1 MSYEGEMFRK
11 LGMPS
16 KMEVEIAI
24 LKTLFKNNGTIRE
37 FASGEEIVTEIANLF
52 SLNEEQRHSV
62 LERIYRKENRIVKT
76 PAWHRLLYRAADSL
90 ANENLITRPST
101 TYKLTNKKEWM
112 LTEAGINKSL
122 NILKIPSDKKESL
135 AVKTFEVQKLVNK
148 MKLLKYPNI
157 YDPFKKEKQTKLILK
172 EYSLRERGFR
182 QLVIESYDC
191 KCSICGLKLPS
202 PNNLY
207 WEVDAA
213 HIVPHRL
220 NGKDEIWNGIAFCKL
235 HHWAFDV
242 GWFSLTNDY
251 RIIVSKNYNDL
262 PENFG
267 KILELDFL
275 KNKLSDDKPI
285 SLPTVKDLNPHVSA
299 LEWHRNNILFK

>member
-1 MSYEGEMFRK
+1 MSYEGDMFKK

-16 KMEVEIAI
+16 KMDVELAI
-24 LKTLFKNNGTIRE
+24 LKTLFKNNGTIKE

-62 LERIYRKENRIVKT
+62 LERIYYKENRIAKT
-76 PAWHRLLYRAADSL
+76 PVWHRLLYRAADSL

-112 LTEAGINKSL
+112 LTEAGIDKSL
-122 NILKIPSDKKESL
+122 NILNIPSATKENLS
-135 AVKTFEVQKLVNK
+135 VKSFEVQKLVNK
-148 MKLLKYPNI
+148 MKLSKYPNI
-157 YDPFKKEKQTKLILK
+157 YDPFKKEKQTKFILK
-172 EYSLRERGFR
+172 EHSLRERGFR
-182 QLVIESYDC
+182 QIVIESYDC
-191 KCSICGLKLPS
+191 KCSLCGLKLPS
-202 PNNLY
+202 PNNLL
-207 WEVDAA
+207 WEVEAA

-251 RIIVSKNYNDL
+251 KIIVSKNYNDL

-267 KILELDFL
+267 KMLEIDFL
-275 KNKLSDDKPI
+275 LNKLRADNPI
-285 SLPTVKDLNPHVSA
+285 SLPTLKDLNPHIAA
-299 LEWHRNNILFK
+299 LEWHRKNVLFK

>member
-1 MSYEGEMFRK
+1 MSYEGEMFKK

-16 KMEVEIAI
+16 KMEVEVAI
-24 LKTLFKNNGTIRE
+24 LKTLFKHNGTIKE

-52 SLNEEQRHSV
+52 SLNEEQRHTV

-76 PAWHRLLYRAADSL
+76 PVWHRLLYRAADSL
-90 ANENLITRPST
+90 ANTNLITRPST

-112 LTEAGINKSL
+112 LTEAGVDKSI
-122 NILKIPSDKKESL
+122 NILKIPLESKENLS
-135 AVKTFEVQKLVNK
+135 VKSYEVQKLVNK
-148 MKLLKYPNI
+148 MKLSKYPNI
-157 YDPFKKEKQTKLILK
+157 YDPFEKEKKTKVIKK
-172 EYSLRERGFR
+172 EYSIRERGFR

-191 KCSICGLKLPS
+191 KCSLCGLKLPS

-207 WEVDAA
+207 WEVEAA

-251 RIIVSKNYNDL
+251 KIIVSKSYNDL

-267 KILELDFL
+267 KMLEIDFL
-275 KNKLSDDKPI
+275 LNKLRAGKPI
-285 SLPTVKDLNPHVSA
+285 SLPTLKDLNPHIAA
-299 LEWHRNNILFK
+299 LEWHRKNVLFK

>member
-1 MSYEGEMFRK
+1 MSYEGEMFKK
-11 LGMPS
+11 LDLPL
-16 KMEVEIAI
+16 KEDVENAI
-24 LKTLFKNNGTIRE
+24 LKTLFKNNGIIKE
-37 FASGEEIVTEIANLF
+37 FASEEETVNEIANLF
-52 SLNEEQRHSV
+52 ALNDEQRHAV

-90 ANENLITRPST
+90 ANQNLITRPST

-112 LTEAGINKSL
+112 LTEAGIDKSMS
-122 NILKIPSDKKESL
+122 ILKIPTDKKENL
-135 AVKTFEVQKLVNK
+135 TVKSFEVQTLVKK
-148 MKLLKYPNI
+148 MKLSKYPSK
-157 YDPFKKEKQTKLILK
+157 YDPFKKEKQTKSVLK
-172 EYSLRERGFR
+172 EYSLRSRGFR
-182 QLVIESYDC
+182 QIVIESYDC
-191 KCSICGLKLPS
+191 KCSLCGLKLPS

-251 RIIVSKNYNDL
+251 KIIISKNYIDL
-262 PENFG
+262 PDSFG
-267 KILELDFL
+267 KMLEIDFL
-275 KNKLSDDKPI
+275 FNKLRTNKPI
-285 SLPTVKDLNPHVSA
+285 SLPLIKDLNPHVAA
-299 LEWHRNNILFK
+299 LEWHRNNIFFK